1 MSTTHTWSIAED
13 HNLVSVPSKNDNH
26 LYAQYS
32 SLTIKFASP
41 FSLYDEFYMKHA
53 QNLEEVESV
62 LNEVGEGTFEVLL
75 MIDAIQRLGI
85 DYHFHDEIEAIL
97 QRQYR
102 IVITMDDFSEY
113 LYEVALRFR
122 LLRQEDVFNNF
133 KDKKGKFEEKLIRRA
148 THNKKKYK
156 PKWKMLSLHFTPVFA
171 HFSPYVFSL
180 KYESHTT
187 TMGLYRAS
195 QLSVHGEDILEEAR
209 NFSNKHLNA
218 WNTHNDQHQA
228 RIVGYCG

>member
-1 MSTTHTWSIAED
+1 MSTTHTWSVAED

-53 QNLEEVESV
+53 QNLEEVKSV

-75 MIDAIQRLGI
+75 MIDAIQRL
-85 DYHFHDEIEAIL
+85 
-97 QRQYR
+97 
-102 IVITMDDFSEY
+102 VITMDDFSDN

-156 PKWKMLSLHFTPVFA
+156 PKWKMLSLHFAPVFA